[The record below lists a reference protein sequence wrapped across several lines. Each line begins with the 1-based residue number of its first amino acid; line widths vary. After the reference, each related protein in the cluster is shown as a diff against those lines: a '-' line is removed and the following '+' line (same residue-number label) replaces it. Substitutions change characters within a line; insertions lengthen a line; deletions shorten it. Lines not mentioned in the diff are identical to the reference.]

1 MLIPTP
7 INPSPNQGPRIMRA
21 YKAKKGCRIRVRKA
35 GPKSAYKSSLLLT
48 REQSKK
54 YHAAKNGSVVSLP
67 FLHKHLRANMK
78 HRGGFLPL
86 LLAAMAPVLGGVLG
100 GVAEKAIAGSGIY
113 KKRKRGGKKRRG
125 KRKGSGMY
133 LNPWMGPRGY

>member
-21 YKAKKGCRIRVRKA
+21 YKAKRGCKIRVRKT
-35 GPKSAYKSSLLLT
+35 GPKASCKSSLLLT
-48 REQSKK
+48 RAQSKK

-67 FLHKHLRANMK
+67 FLHKHLKANMK
-78 HRGGFLPL
+78 HTGGFLPL
-86 LLAAMAPVLGGVLG
+86 LLAALAPVLGGVAG
-100 GVAEKAIAGSGIY
+100 GLAERAIAGSGIY
-113 KKRKRGGKKRRG
+113 KKKKRWGGKKRS
-125 KRKGSGMY
+125 KGSGMY

>member
-21 YKAKKGCRIRVRKA
+21 YKAKRGCKIRVRKT
-35 GPKSAYKSSLLLT
+35 GPKASCKSSLLLT
-48 REQSKK
+48 RAQSKK

-67 FLHKHLRANMK
+67 FLHKHLKANMK
-78 HRGGFLPL
+78 HTGGFLPL
-86 LLAAMAPVLGGVLG
+86 LLAALAPVLGGVAG
-100 GVAEKAIAGSGIY
+100 GLAERAIAGSGIY
-113 KKRKRGGKKRRG
+113 KKKKRRGGKKRS
-125 KRKGSGMY
+125 KGSGMY